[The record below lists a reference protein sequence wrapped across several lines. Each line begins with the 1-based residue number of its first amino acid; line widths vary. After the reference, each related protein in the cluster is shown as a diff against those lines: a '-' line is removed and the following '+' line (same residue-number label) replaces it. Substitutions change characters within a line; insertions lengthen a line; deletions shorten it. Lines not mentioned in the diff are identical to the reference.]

1 MHPKFKPMK
10 VPKASVSR
18 VFLSCFLFLSS
29 DNVSFQKKTPQF
41 IDEQLEAVGAGS
53 QVKTEATDD
62 IGDPFATTE
71 GFVWADEYSAMAN
84 GEDASGSEE
93 AEEVS
98 SFSPFL

>member
-1 MHPKFKPMK
+1 M
-10 VPKASVSR
+10 
-18 VFLSCFLFLSS
+18 FLVLIVWRRL
-29 DNVSFQKKTPQF
+29 FQKKTPQF
-41 IDEQLEAVGAGS
+41 IDEQLETVGAGS

-71 GFVWADEYSAMAN
+71 GFVWADEYSAMAD